1 MFKNKIVC
9 SLKHNNVPL
18 AEGKD
23 CIFIPFNT
31 EYSVYLKNMSKDIAL
46 ISLYINGRD
55 VSPGYKIKIYP
66 KCSATIEKFRDT
78 DHRFVFKEK
87 TQALQEV
94 RLSNDEDGL
103 IRLEVDFELI
113 PAINPFQDHLD
124 FVKRNCT
131 SKTNPP
137 KSNFEDIH
145 TQLYKSSGSSLYDE
159 GVKDNSSL
167 YDKGPQTR
175 AIANCISKNTLLD
188 AAYNNLEATASL
200 NSGVTLPGRKKENP
214 DDVDFVKTKTE
225 ASMAINNFE
234 FLIELKEASE
244 PVNESKKKKLCP
256 TCLKKFKYKYFFCP
270 FDGTALD

>member
-18 AEGKD
+18 TEGKD

-113 PAINPFQDHLD
+113 PAINPFQA
-124 FVKRNCT
+124 FSR
-131 SKTNPP
+131 
-137 KSNFEDIH
+137 
-145 TQLYKSSGSSLYDE
+145 SS
-159 GVKDNSSL
+159 
-167 YDKGPQTR
+167 
-175 AIANCISKNTLLD
+175 
-188 AAYNNLEATASL
+188 
-200 NSGVTLPGRKKENP
+200 
-214 DDVDFVKTKTE
+214 
-225 ASMAINNFE
+225 
-234 FLIELKEASE
+234 
-244 PVNESKKKKLCP
+244 
-256 TCLKKFKYKYFFCP
+256 
-270 FDGTALD
+270 